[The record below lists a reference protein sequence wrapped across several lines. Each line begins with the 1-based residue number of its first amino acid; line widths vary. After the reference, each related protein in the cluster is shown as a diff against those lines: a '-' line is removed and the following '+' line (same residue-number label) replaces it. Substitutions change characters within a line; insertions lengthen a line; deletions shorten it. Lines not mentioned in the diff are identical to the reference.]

1 MERGLPVRNQVRSRN
16 SAGKDARAP
25 TSAIRFLDFFNS
37 LGFQPALL
45 GFENHCLC
53 FTISCLFAMKIIDVL
68 HLAGFYLFALMTV
81 ISAFIVVLSRNILRS
96 VFALLF
102 TLFGVAGLFL
112 FLRADF
118 LAATQVLIYV
128 GGVLVLFLFGIM
140 LTQRMVEG
148 DVRSGKIQFTP
159 SLVAMG
165 ILFTF
170 LLFLIFQTPWGVKGP
185 ANFEQTTRQIGV
197 LLMTN
202 WLLPFEI
209 ASILLL
215 AALVGAVSI
224 ARKKRTPE

>member
-1 MERGLPVRNQVRSRN
+1 
-16 SAGKDARAP
+16 
-25 TSAIRFLDFFNS
+25 
-37 LGFQPALL
+37 
-45 GFENHCLC
+45 
-53 FTISCLFAMKIIDVL
+53 MKIIDVL

-81 ISAFIVVLSRNILRS
+81 VSAFIVVLSRNILRS

-102 TLFGVAGLFL
+102 TLFGIAGLFL

-170 LLFLIFQTPWGVKGP
+170 LLFLIFQTPWEVKGP
-185 ANFEQTTRQIGV
+185 ANFEQTTRQIGT

-224 ARKKRTPE
+224 ARTKRTSE